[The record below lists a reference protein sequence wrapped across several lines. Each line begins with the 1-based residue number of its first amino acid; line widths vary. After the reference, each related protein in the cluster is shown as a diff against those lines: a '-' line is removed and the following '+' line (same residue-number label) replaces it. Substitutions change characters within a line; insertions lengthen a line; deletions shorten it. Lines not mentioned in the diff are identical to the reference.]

1 MTDDGGT
8 LGNTDD
14 LLQRYTLRVLV
25 YEADKLTYQKFCT
38 WGDIPFDPDEPF
50 HEQPDAVRVVRDLS
64 TVEELQLMLAMTRA
78 LGAIFDEPRTTTR
91 EETARLAQEQG
102 KLLRE
107 QFIAQHG
114 YKPEESTTPYVPVT
128 IHGPEDHDEY
138 YAREYPPD
146 PLDGVEN

>member
-1 MTDDGGT
+1 MADDAT

-25 YEADKLTYQKFCT
+25 YEADKLTYQKFCQ
-38 WGDIPFDPDEPF
+38 WGDIPREPDESF
-50 HEQPDAVRVVRDLS
+50 HEQPDSVRVVRDLS

-78 LGAIFDEPRTTTR
+78 LGTVFDEPRTETTAEIGKR
-91 EETARLAQEQG
+91 VKEQG
-102 KLLRE
+102 RQLRA
-107 QFIAQHG
+107 QFIATHG

-128 IHGPEDHDEY
+128 IHGPADHDEY

-146 PLDGVEN
+146 PLDGSEN